1 MNDVKQLH
9 SSTAAFTADILLN
22 RGIAIAPQGDQFSI
36 TSGGVIKSPNQTF
49 SVGIQTGDIVAYA
62 QEGDTVPTFNKVT
75 AVSASA
81 KTVTVSAT
89 TSVTGVSNGGFTWQY
104 NYGN

>member
-9 SSTAAFTADILLN
+9 SSTASFTADILLN

-75 AVSASA
+75 GRKCICKNSYS
-81 KTVTVSAT
+81 KCYDIGYWS
-89 TSVTGVSNGGFTWQY
+89 F
-104 NYGN
+104 